1 MSFNTKNNKYNN
13 NLRSIIIYFFIFSW
27 VFLAAFPF
35 IWTFWGSFK
44 VELDFFS
51 IANWTN
57 AITGENTEQTYGSP
71 FTFVGYP
78 VSYTHLRAHET

>member
-1 MSFNTKNNKYNN
+1 MNFNTTKNNKHNYNLKN
-13 NLRSIIIYFFIFSW
+13 IIIYFLIFSW

-57 AITGENTEQTYGSP
+57 AITGENTIVTTSP
-71 FTFVGYP
+71 
-78 VSYTHLRAHET
+78 